1 MLRLFLNYLLA
12 PAVVLVFAVPL
23 VVTALGSLSW
33 WVPLWISLLFVYV
46 YMLVVG
52 LPMYFLVKKRAQPL
66 SYRRGALWGV
76 LSVMPVMCIYGV
88 MFWAPYAMHSFVVT
102 ELLMAG
108 TAALIGFVFA
118 LLTNTNQ
125 KSQLLVCSSNPKL
138 NLSHWSAFL
147 ILVVIN
153 IVVCNHIMNVRLFER
168 YLDGYSWGQISGLNA
183 QAIDIRQTAG
193 AYLTFHVA
201 PEQLPALLGDT
212 FYEDKSIVLGQGTV
226 YSDMIAR
233 APFWW
238 SGCEQPDKAYWAGN
252 HHYALLLYVEKKQ
265 LVCYGRVDFY

>member
-12 PAVVLVFAVPL
+12 PTLVLVFAVPL

-33 WVPLWISLLFVYV
+33 WVPLWISLLFVYA

-52 LPMYFLVKKRAQPL
+52 LPMYLLVKKRAQPL

-125 KSQLLVCSSNPKL
+125 KSQLLVCSSNPKR
-138 NLSHWSAFL
+138 NLIHWSAFL

-201 PEQLPALLGDT
+201 PEHLPALLGET

-226 YSDMIAR
+226 YSYMIAS

-238 SGCEQPDKAYWAGN
+238 SGCERPDKAYWAN
-252 HHYALLLYVEKKQ
+252 NYNYALLLYVEKKQ
-265 LVCYGRVDFY
+265 LVCYGRVDLY